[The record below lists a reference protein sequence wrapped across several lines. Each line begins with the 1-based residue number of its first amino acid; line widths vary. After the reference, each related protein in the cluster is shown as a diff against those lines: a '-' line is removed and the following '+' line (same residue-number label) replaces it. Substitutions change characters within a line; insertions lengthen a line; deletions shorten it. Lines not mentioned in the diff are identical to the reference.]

1 LVTSQ
6 FCKGIKFNSNK
17 RATVRHAKEEAKI
30 ADSQMEVARQGLV
43 EEAKDRVTGLQILV
57 VDKRTL
63 TDSSKPVHLFRT

>member
-1 LVTSQ
+1 MTSQ

-17 RATVRHAKEEAKI
+17 RATVRHVKEEAKI